1 MKAYIKTHYEILAMN
16 KEELAQVPPDVFMM
30 YGTSLS
36 SSLLGLFP
44 KEKWN
49 IFSYEQLMYMNQKVF
64 NSLSS
69 DVLHMLYQKFKNNSS
84 LTIKKHIK
92 DKTIEIVSEP
102 LSLKI
107 LKSFDYQ
114 KKRTEKFNKVNE
126 NMKLLLEFNNKSD
139 DYLIDVNIIHNVFN
153 IEDKSPLKK
162 YTENIQKRDLLDYLQ
177 STCTQSIILD
187 EIPDI
192 TTVQNICWK
201 YNLEPFHRQYQKGLR
216 YLSSRESNYKIL
228 GFQIGKTLYF
238 KYDDIIEYIIQSK

>member
-139 DYLIDVNIIHNVFN
+139 DSLIDVNIIIMFL
-153 IEDKSPLKK
+153 I
-162 YTENIQKRDLLDYLQ
+162 
-177 STCTQSIILD
+177 
-187 EIPDI
+187 
-192 TTVQNICWK
+192 
-201 YNLEPFHRQYQKGLR
+201 
-216 YLSSRESNYKIL
+216 
-228 GFQIGKTLYF
+228 
-238 KYDDIIEYIIQSK
+238 